1 MSAASIDQRQQS
13 NESHRKQIENPTENK
28 SQQRSA
34 YLKSEVKQ
42 FLQDKQLL
50 RQLEQSQNTR
60 AVELLRTQILAKSGE
75 VQKMIEELKQIKQ
88 SMH

>member
-1 MSAASIDQRQQS
+1 MPSAAQFDRLSVQESRAQFEVSAASIDQRQQS
-13 NESHRKQIENPTENK
+13 NESYRKQIENPTETK

-50 RQLEQSQNTR
+50 RQLEQSQNSR
-60 AVELLRTQILAKSGE
+60 AVELLRT
-75 VQKMIEELKQIKQ
+75 
-88 SMH
+88 

>member
-13 NESHRKQIENPTENK
+13 NESYRKQIENPTENK

-50 RQLEQSQNTR
+50 RQLEQSQNSR
-60 AVELLRTQILAKSGE
+60 AVELLRT
-75 VQKMIEELKQIKQ
+75 
-88 SMH
+88 